1 MRPLLS
7 NALFREVRPEFF
19 RVLAGQKTGRLYIDV
34 LDTLER
40 VTAQRV
46 RGVERDDA
54 LAMVEE
60 VVEADAE
67 VPLDEADPTSAAL
80 STREKAR
87 AVLDVLHRTGWL
99 EEEER
104 PDWQKLVHFQPA
116 GQTLMQTLRKIAF
129 PEGVIFSDKLVLAI
143 LRSACAE
150 EESRL
155 AELEKLIPKRTAD
168 LDALKNTIRESPG
181 DVSLYL
187 ELKTRIREFVGE
199 INRMK
204 ETGRT
209 LESALTARVNGAREW
224 LKELSALPLNL
235 EAGTVQA
242 VEHAIT
248 AVEHAG
254 VQEFATTSRALSE
267 AAQRA
272 AAEVSRLV
280 EPTQRQLAKIR
291 SELGPLREQ
300 IGALRIGKL
309 PFPTRLLD
317 ALNQHLL
324 SSPGDLA
331 ARHLRELC
339 EVKDGEEHWRPAI
352 EVAFTRKFA
361 VVVAP
366 EQYDEAEKIYH
377 QLREETRGE
386 SLVNPTKALRIAKPI
401 RNGSLAEKLT
411 TQHPVAEAIIS
422 HQFG

>member
-1 MRPLLS
+1 ML
-7 NALFREVRPEFF
+7 RE
-19 RVLAGQKTGRLYIDV
+19 G
-34 LDTLER
+34 
-40 VTAQRV
+40 
-46 RGVERDDA
+46 
-54 LAMVEE
+54 
-60 VVEADAE
+60 
-67 VPLDEADPTSAAL
+67 
-80 STREKAR
+80 
-87 AVLDVLHRTGWL
+87 
-99 EEEER
+99 EER
-104 PDWQKLVHFQPA
+104 
-116 GQTLMQTLRKIAF
+116 
-129 PEGVIFSDKLVLAI
+129 LAI

-155 AELEKLIPKRTAD
+155 AELEKLIPKRNAD

-181 DVSLYL
+181 GSLYL
-187 ELKTRIREFVGE
+187 ELNTRIREFVGE

-254 VQEFATTSRALSE
+254 VQEFAKTSRALSE

-401 RNGSLAEKLT
+401 RNGSLAENSGASI
-411 TQHPVAEAIIS
+411 P
-422 HQFG
+422 